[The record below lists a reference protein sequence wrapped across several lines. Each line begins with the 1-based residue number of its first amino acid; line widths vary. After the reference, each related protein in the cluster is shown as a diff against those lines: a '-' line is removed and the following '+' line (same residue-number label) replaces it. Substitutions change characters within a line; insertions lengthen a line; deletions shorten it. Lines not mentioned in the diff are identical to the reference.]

1 VTTTD
6 ASPVVANHHAHH
18 PGFAGVGGLVAG
30 LTMTIGRGAVAR
42 LAADVAEV
50 SRDDRVVDVG
60 CGPGTASREAAHRGA
75 EVTGVD
81 PAPVMLTLAR
91 VLTRSAT
98 SVSWIEG
105 TAEALPLLDGAAT
118 VLWSIATVHHWA
130 DVDAGL
136 TESFRVLAGGGRL
149 LAIERLAR
157 PGAKGLASHGW
168 TDDQAAAFGDLC
180 RTAGFTAV
188 RVASHRAGR
197 KTVLL
202 VHATKP

>member
-60 CGPGTASREAAHRGA
+60 CGPGTAAREAAHRGA

-91 VLTRSAT
+91 GLTRSAT
-98 SVSWIEG
+98 SVSWIAG

-202 VHATKP
+202 VHATRP